1 MSTVDWIV
9 VLGGVAA
16 IAWVNWYFFFAERSA
31 AAIAAPAMPDAT
43 DAGAA
48 GPPGL
53 AVPEVHI
60 RVRGGYDP
68 GTIRVPAGRPVR
80 LVFEREDTSSCSEE
94 IVLPDFG
101 IRRFLPT
108 GKKVAIEV
116 TPHDAKRYEFHCGM
130 GMLHGALIAEEG
142 RDGSN

>member
-1 MSTVDWIV
+1 MSPVDWIV

-31 AAIAAPAMPDAT
+31 VAVAATQMPNVS
-43 DAGAA
+43 GA
-48 GPPGL
+48 GPTGT

-68 GTIRVPAGRPVR
+68 GTIRVPSGRPVR

-94 IVLPDFG
+94 IVIPDFG

-108 GKKVAIEV
+108 GKKVAIEI
-116 TPHDAKRYEFHCGM
+116 TPPEAKRYEFHCGM

-142 RDGSN
+142 QDGNV

>member
-31 AAIAAPAMPDAT
+31 VTVAAPAMPNAS
-43 DAGAA
+43 ALGAA
-48 GPPGL
+48 AS

-116 TPHDAKRYEFHCGM
+116 TPPDARRYEFHCGM

-142 RDGSN
+142 RDGSH

>member
-1 MSTVDWIV
+1 MSTVDWLV
-9 VLGGVAA
+9 VLGGMAA

-31 AAIAAPAMPDAT
+31 VTVAAPAIPDASVV
-43 DAGAA
+43 GAA
-48 GPPGL
+48 

-108 GKKVAIEV
+108 GKKVAIEI
-116 TPHDAKRYEFHCGM
+116 TPPDARRYEFHCGM

-142 RDGSN
+142 QDGNH